1 MTGASMTN
9 QQMLLAAMIVLPL
22 VGGIGVSLIPGSR
35 KNLARPAAL
44 VIAGVVLAASAWLW
58 ASFDATR
65 SSMQFVVDVP
75 WIAGLGTAFHLGVD
89 GLSLPMLF
97 LTALLSFLAVIA
109 SRGIKDRECQYFAL
123 LLLLEAGLCGVFAA
137 LDLILFYL
145 FWEVVLIPMY
155 FLISIW
161 GGPRRA
167 YAAVKFFLYT
177 LAGSL
182 AMLGGIIALYLATG
196 ATTFDMSR
204 IAQLSSGLTTGAQ
217 TAIFIAI
224 AVGLA
229 VKVPIFPLHTWLPDA
244 HVEAPTAVS
253 VLLAGVLLKM
263 GGYGFMRLGP
273 GMLPRGFLAIA
284 PVLAVLAVISIVYGA
299 ALALVQTDLKKLVAY
314 SSVSHMGYVM
324 LGIAAGTTASMTGAT
339 VQMFSHG
346 LIAGLLFLLVGA
358 VYERAHTREISA
370 FGGIAKVTPV
380 LAGTLVFASFAS
392 LGLPGMSGFI
402 GEFMVIVGSL
412 PRFPV
417 LAAIAAAGVILTVSY
432 LLWMLRRVAFGPLNE
447 ARIGMPDM
455 TVSEAMSLAPL
466 CILIVV
472 VGVFPAS
479 LTNVIQVSAGTLAR
493 VLSR

>member
-1 MTGASMTN
+1 MVT
-9 QQMLLAAMIVLPL
+9 QQMLLAATIVLPL
-22 VGGIGVSLIPGSR
+22 VGGVALSFIPKARAS
-35 KNLARPAAL
+35 LARPCAL
-44 VIAGVVLAASAWLW
+44 VLSGIVLAIAAWLW
-58 ASFDATR
+58 ASFDGSLAGIHYELK
-65 SSMQFVVDVP
+65 VP
-75 WIAGLGTAFHLGVD
+75 WIAGLGTSFHIGVD
-89 GLSLPMLF
+89 GLSLPLLF
-97 LTALLSFLAVIA
+97 LTALLTFVAVIA
-109 SRGIKDRECQYFAL
+109 SRSIKDRERQYFTL
-123 LLLLEAGLCGVFAA
+123 MLMLEAGLCGVFVA

-161 GGPRRA
+161 GGPRRS

-196 ATTFDMSR
+196 AKTFDMLEVALLASH
-204 IAQLSSGLTTGAQ
+204 LTAGIQ
-217 TAIFIAI
+217 TAIFAAI

-263 GGYGFMRLGP
+263 GGYGFLRLGP
-273 GMLPRGFLAIA
+273 EMLPKGFSAAA
-284 PVLAVLAVISIVYGA
+284 PVIAVLAVISIVYGA
-299 ALALVQTDLKKLVAY
+299 ALALVQTDLKRLVAY

-324 LGIAAGTTASMTGAT
+324 LGIAAGTAASVTGAT

-370 FGGIAKVTPV
+370 FGGIAKIAPV

-392 LGLPGMSGFI
+392 LGLPGMSGFV
-402 GEFMVIVGSL
+402 GEFMVLAGSL
-412 PRFPV
+412 QRFTGLTV
-417 LAAIAAAGVILTVSY
+417 VAAAAVILTVSY
-432 LLWMLRRVAFGPLNE
+432 LLWMLRRVTFGPLNQ
-447 ARIGMPDM
+447 ARLGMADM
-455 TVSEAMSLAPL
+455 TASEALSMAPL
-466 CILIVV
+466 CVLIVV
-472 VGVFPAS
+472 VGVFPETLVGVMHAS
-479 LTNVIQVSAGTLAR
+479 VNAIAS
-493 VLSR
+493 VLGH

>member
-1 MTGASMTN
+1 MT
-9 QQMLLAAMIVLPL
+9 QQMLLAATIVLPL
-22 VGGIGVSLIPGSR
+22 VGGIALSFIPTARAS
-35 KNLARPAAL
+35 LARLCAL
-44 VIAGVVLAASAWLW
+44 VLSGIVLAIAAWLW
-58 ASFDATR
+58 ASFDGSLAGIHYELK
-65 SSMQFVVDVP
+65 VP
-75 WIAGLGTAFHLGVD
+75 WIAGLGTSFHIGVD
-89 GLSLPMLF
+89 GLSLPLLF
-97 LTALLSFLAVIA
+97 LTALLTFVAVIA
-109 SRGIKDRECQYFAL
+109 SRSIKDRERQYFTL
-123 LLLLEAGLCGVFAA
+123 MLMLEAGLCGVFVA

-161 GGPRRA
+161 GGPRRS

-196 ATTFDMSR
+196 AKTFDMLEVALLASH
-204 IAQLSSGLTTGAQ
+204 LTAGIQ
-217 TAIFIAI
+217 TAIFAAI

-263 GGYGFMRLGP
+263 GGYGFLRLGP
-273 GMLPRGFLAIA
+273 EMLPKGFSAAA
-284 PVLAVLAVISIVYGA
+284 PVIAVLAVISIVYGA
-299 ALALVQTDLKKLVAY
+299 ALALVQTDLKRLVAY

-324 LGIAAGTTASMTGAT
+324 LGIAAGTAASVTGAT

-370 FGGIAKVTPV
+370 FGGIAKIAPV

-392 LGLPGMSGFI
+392 LGLPGMSGFV
-402 GEFMVIVGSL
+402 GEFMVLAGSL
-412 PRFPV
+412 QRFTGLTV
-417 LAAIAAAGVILTVSY
+417 VAAAAVILTVSY
-432 LLWMLRRVAFGPLNE
+432 LLWMLRRVTFGPLNQ
-447 ARIGMPDM
+447 ARLGMADM
-455 TVSEAMSLAPL
+455 TASEALSMAPL
-466 CILIVV
+466 CVLIVV
-472 VGVFPAS
+472 VGVFPETLVGVMHAS
-479 LTNVIQVSAGTLAR
+479 VNAIAS
-493 VLSR
+493 VLGH

>member
-1 MTGASMTN
+1 MGT
-9 QQMLLAAMIVLPL
+9 QQMLLAATIVIPL
-22 VGGIGVSLIPGSR
+22 VGGIALSFIPRSR
-35 KNLARPAAL
+35 ASLARPAAL
-44 VIAGVVLAASAWLW
+44 VLTGIVLAIAAWLW
-58 ASFDATR
+58 MSFDGSKAG
-65 SSMQFVVDVP
+65 MHFELNLP
-75 WIAGLGTAFHLGVD
+75 WIDGLGTSFHIGVD

-97 LTALLSFLAVIA
+97 LTALLTFLAVIA
-109 SRGIKDRECQYFAL
+109 SRSIKDRERQYFTL
-123 LLLLEAGLCGVFAA
+123 MLMLEAGLCGVFCA

-161 GGPRRA
+161 GGPRRG

-196 ATTFDMSR
+196 AKTFDMLQVGLL
-204 IAQLSSGLTTGAQ
+204 ASSLTPGVQ
-217 TAIFIAI
+217 TAIFAAI

-263 GGYGFMRLGP
+263 GGYGFLRLGP
-273 GMLPRGFLAIA
+273 GMLPLGFKAAA
-284 PVLAVLAVISIVYGA
+284 PILAVLAVISIVYGA

-324 LGIAAGTTASMTGAT
+324 LGIAAGTAASVTGAT

-370 FGGIAKVTPV
+370 FGGIAKITPI

-392 LGLPGMSGFI
+392 LGLPGMSGFV
-402 GEFMVIVGSL
+402 GEFMVLAGSFEGYWIL
-412 PRFPV
+412 TV
-417 LAAIAAAGVILTVSY
+417 VAAAAVILTVSY
-432 LLWMLRRVAFGPLNE
+432 LLWTLRRVNFGPLNE
-447 ARIGMPDM
+447 ARVGMADM
-455 TVSEAMSLAPL
+455 SVSEALSMAPL
-466 CILIVV
+466 CVLIIV
-472 VGVFPAS
+472 VGVFPETLVGVMHAS
-479 LTNVIQVSAGTLAR
+479 VDAVAAVIAH
-493 VLSR
+493 

>member
-1 MTGASMTN
+1 MMT
-9 QQMLLAAMIVLPL
+9 QMGTGQLVLAATILVPL
-22 VGGIGVSLIPGSR
+22 VGGILLSLIPRSFSGH
-35 KNLARPAAL
+35 ARGYAL
-44 VIAGVVLAASAWLW
+44 GISGLVLVMAGWLW
-58 ASFDATR
+58 ANFDPTVAG
-65 SSMQFVVDVP
+65 MQFEIDVP

-89 GLSLPMLF
+89 GLSLPLLF
-97 LTALLSFLAVIA
+97 LTALLTCLAVIA
-109 SRGIKDRECQYFAL
+109 SAGINDRERQYFTL
-123 LLLLEAGLCGVFAA
+123 LLLLEAGLSGVFVS

-161 GGPRRA
+161 GGPNRA

-182 AMLGGIIALYLATG
+182 AMLAGIIALYLATG
-196 ATTFDMSR
+196 AKTFDLIR
-204 IAQLSSGLTTGAQ
+204 IAESAGHLPAALQTG
-217 TAIFIAI
+217 IFIAI

-263 GGYGFMRLGP
+263 GSYGFIRLGP
-273 GMLPRGFLAIA
+273 GVLPAGFTAIA

-299 ALALVQTDLKKLVAY
+299 ALALVQTDLKRLVAY

-324 LGIAAGTTASMTGAT
+324 LGISAGTTAGLTGAT

-358 VYERAHTREISA
+358 VYSRAHTREMAA
-370 FGGIAKVTPV
+370 FGGIAKVTPI
-380 LAGTLVFASFAS
+380 LAGGFVFASFAS

-402 GEFMVIVGSL
+402 GEFLVVAGTL
-412 PRFPV
+412 PVYPV
-417 LAAIAAAGVILTVSY
+417 LAMISAAAVVLTVSY
-432 LLWMLRRVAFGPLNE
+432 LLWMLRRVTFGPLNE
-447 ARIGMPDM
+447 ERAGMPDISG
-455 TVSEAMSLAPL
+455 SEVASMAPL
-466 CILIVV
+466 ALLILV
-472 VGVFPAS
+472 VGVLPQS
-479 LTNVIQVSAGTLAR
+479 LIGVMQTTIESIVAVLAR
-493 VLSR
+493 